1 MVKFPLLKKTT
12 SNNTSMVNKV
22 SRTDTSKNGFSQV
35 YSRDESDIFLK
46 IGPEER
52 TQYQRKELEELGEFI
67 KFKVIL

>member
-1 MVKFPLLKKTT
+1 
-12 SNNTSMVNKV
+12 MVNKV